1 MKKTLFSPYRI
12 SPYLALA
19 LFALTTSACGKKEA
33 PVARL
38 EVKPTSIPLAFPEL
52 ATIRLTW
59 EPIAA
64 VQAAP
69 TVFVHLVDSKGEIER
84 TFDHAYPVAFQPGT
98 PTTYNVHLFQTA
110 LASPLSEGEHRLV
123 IGLYV
128 PGGERWAIET
138 EGEEIKKKEYAVAK
152 IVVPKVAANAPRIQ
166 FTKTWLPG
174 EEGGDRQSVVRRWLT
189 GQGALRIAPI
199 PGPGSFWLSLRI
211 PEGDNPGEKLVVD
224 GNNPPSVVVTN
235 VCNATETSV
244 SGPGQ
249 HLVQVPID
257 AAPADGQCIVRLRP
271 NFHLE
276 VAGSPHRRTVALEN
290 AAWSPK
296 TAEDGAAEPQN

>member
-1 MKKTLFSPYRI
+1 MMKKISFSTFLALTLFVLS
-12 SPYLALA
+12 
-19 LFALTTSACGKKEA
+19 TTACGKKEA

-38 EVKPTSIPLAFPEL
+38 EVKPTTIPLAFPEL

-59 EPIAA
+59 EPIVA

-69 TVFVHLVDSKGEIER
+69 TVFVHLINSKGDIER
-84 TFDHAYPVAFQPGT
+84 TFDHPYPVAFEPGT

-110 LASPLSEGEHRLV
+110 LASPLPEGDYKLV
-123 IGLYV
+123 VGLYV

-138 EGEEIKKKEYAVAK
+138 EGEEVKKKEYAIAK
-152 IVVPKVAANAPRIQ
+152 ITVPAVAANAPRIQ

-189 GQGALRIAPI
+189 SPGALRIAPVPA
-199 PGPGSFWLSLRI
+199 PGAFWLSLRI
-211 PEGDNPGEKLVVD
+211 PAGDNPGEKLVTE
-224 GNNPPSVVVTN
+224 GANPPSVVITN

-244 SGPGQ
+244 SGPGR

-257 AAPADGQCIVRLRP
+257 AVPADGQCIVRLRP

-276 VAGSPHRRTVALEN
+276 VAGSPHQRTVALEN

-296 TAEDGAAEPQN
+296 GDGASGTEPSN